1 MHRFI
6 TKTVI
11 TASAV
16 CLMLSGLAGC
26 TKKSGDV
33 NNNAVVGIT
42 QEPGI
47 FDPHTVVAA
56 GDEEIIFN
64 VYEGL
69 YKYDYEG
76 NLNPCL
82 ATDVEISADA
92 SVYTFTIRDSV
103 KFHDGSDLD
112 AADVVYSLKRA
123 AGLLDTQDGTALV
136 SELDSIKDVAVAAD
150 GRVEVTLESPNS
162 ELLCYFTTGIIPEG
176 YDNCQKAPV
185 GTGPFKFVSF
195 IPGDRLVTLGLFD
208 YLTDARAP
216 EHRRSDGVAVAGNLS
231 PECRFEASAKS
242 PDLDKAF
249 RYARHADKRILTLC

>member
-26 TKKSGDV
+26 TKKSGDA

-92 SVYTFTIRDSV
+92 SVYTFTIRDGV

-112 AADVVYSLKRA
+112 AADVV
-123 AGLLDTQDGTALV
+123 
-136 SELDSIKDVAVAAD
+136 
-150 GRVEVTLESPNS
+150 
-162 ELLCYFTTGIIPEG
+162 
-176 YDNCQKAPV
+176 
-185 GTGPFKFVSF
+185 
-195 IPGDRLVTLGLFD
+195 
-208 YLTDARAP
+208 
-216 EHRRSDGVAVAGNLS
+216 
-231 PECRFEASAKS
+231 
-242 PDLDKAF
+242 
-249 RYARHADKRILTLC
+249 